1 MLPPP
6 KREVGIGYFSN
17 ELLSTRRTE
26 KRTHFE
32 FTARKK
38 RKCTENIFEQRAL
51 ALVLVSTDYEAV
63 SVWETLAKSG
73 LRGSQRIPQKIQET
87 YL

>member
-1 MLPPP
+1 MY
-6 KREVGIGYFSN
+6 REYFQ
-17 ELLSTRRTE
+17 T
-26 KRTHFE
+26 
-32 FTARKK
+32 
-38 RKCTENIFEQRAL
+38 RAL

-63 SVWETLAKSG
+63 SVSETLAKSG